1 MADENT
7 ASELILFH
15 SERYWKIAPVSF
27 LFLSMQVRSRPNLQP
42 AAVAIISV
50 KLGSSLS

>member
-1 MADENT
+1 MNILKKREWLFNIASENT

-27 LFLSMQVRSRPNLQP
+27 LFLYVYAST
-42 AAVAIISV
+42 
-50 KLGSSLS
+50 